1 MAANVHTTLNTTSS
15 STHPTYTNKEYYDR
29 RLLEFAKTKFKH
41 AQFGQERPMP
51 KNNGKTVE
59 FRKWELFDADTTPL
73 TEGVVPDGLS
83 MEQSNVTATI
93 AQYGAYV
100 TISDMLETT
109 AYDQVKRDAVK
120 LLGERMGTVIDW
132 VTRDAMNA
140 GTNVQYAN
148 GKASRAAVGATD
160 ILTTTEIRK
169 AVRTL
174 KKAKAPMFSRG
185 GREHYICICS
195 PDATFDLQS
204 DTMWQDVS
212 KYQNAEQIYS
222 GEIGRIFGVVFVE
235 STEAKVF
242 AKGGANSADV
252 HSALIFGQDAYGR
265 IKIGNGD
272 AIETI
277 IKERGSAGTA
287 DPLDQFS
294 TVGAKVNAYAAKIL
308 QPLWI
313 LRIEHGVTA

>member
-1 MAANVHTTLNTTSS
+1 MAANVQTTISTASTTF
-15 STHPTYTNKEYYDR
+15 TNKEYYDR

-59 FRKWELFDADTTPL
+59 FRKWELFEADTTPL

-204 DTMWQDVS
+204 DAMWQDVS

-242 AKGGANSADV
+242 AGSGANSADV

>member
-1 MAANVHTTLNTTSS
+1 MANANVQTTITTAA
-15 STHPTYTNKEYYDR
+15 PNTYTNKEYYDR

-41 AQFGQERPMP
+41 AQFGQERPVP
-51 KNNGKTVE
+51 KNNGKTAE

-83 MEQSNVTATI
+83 MEQSNVTATVES
-93 AQYGAYV
+93 YGAYV
-100 TISDMLETT
+100 TISDVLEQT

-148 GKASRAAVGATD
+148 PKASRSAVGASD

-169 AVRTL
+169 AVRSL

-204 DTMWQDVS
+204 DPMWQDVS

-242 AKGGANSADV
+242 EKGGASSADV
-252 HSALIFGQDAYGR
+252 HSALVFGQDAYGR

-287 DPLDQFS
+287 FRF
-294 TVGAKVNAYAAKIL
+294 
-308 QPLWI
+308 LW
-313 LRIEHGVTA
+313 